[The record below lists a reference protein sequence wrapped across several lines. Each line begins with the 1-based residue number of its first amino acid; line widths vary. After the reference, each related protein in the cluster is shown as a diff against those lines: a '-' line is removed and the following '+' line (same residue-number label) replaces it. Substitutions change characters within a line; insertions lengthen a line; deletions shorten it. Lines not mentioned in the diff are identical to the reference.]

1 MLIVYLCIYCVYSK
15 LFIYKLL
22 DLHCVTQ
29 LSTNN
34 FIVSKDQNKLKY
46 RYIYILK
53 ITHSLEFINQYF
65 LYLGNFI
72 LIIYVVK
79 IFI

>member
-1 MLIVYLCIYCVYSK
+1 MLIVYLCIYCVYNK

-46 RYIYILK
+46 D
-53 ITHSLEFINQYF
+53 
-65 LYLGNFI
+65 
-72 LIIYVVK
+72 
-79 IFI
+79 IFVY